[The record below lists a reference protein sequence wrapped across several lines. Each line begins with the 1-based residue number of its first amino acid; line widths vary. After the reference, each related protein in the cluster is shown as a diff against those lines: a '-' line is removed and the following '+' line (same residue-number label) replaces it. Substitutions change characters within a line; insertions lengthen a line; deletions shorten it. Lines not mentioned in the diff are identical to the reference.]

1 MEVAVSPV
9 HAELLHGHPV
19 GPRADPLRAP
29 GRSAEGVVGLA
40 EPRPRVE
47 DFTAVEEYLRAYLEA
62 ERFKAVYPR
71 AYERW
76 SEASTMLWR
85 ADSRESLLG
94 VGNGTHGAMREFAAV
109 LWGAPLAAGSD
120 SAATQARLS
129 AALDTHHPPLAD
141 SRREFLDGLFDYWRT
156 LFTLVQRHEGAAAV
170 GERLR
175 WEDARRV
182 VVLTALVMV
191 EVDRSLDSSVPD
203 S

>member
-9 HAELLHGHPV
+9 HAEALHGHPV

-29 GRSAEGVVGLA
+29 GRSAGPSDGLV

-47 DFTAVEEYLRAYLEA
+47 DFTAVEEYLRAYLQA
-62 ERFKAVYPR
+62 EGFKAVYPR

-85 ADSRESLLG
+85 ADSRESLLR
-94 VGNGTHGAMREFAAV
+94 VGNGAHGAIREFAGV
-109 LWGAPLAAGSD
+109 LSGAPLAAGAD
-120 SAATQARLS
+120 STATQARLS
-129 AALDTHHPPLAD
+129 ATIGTRSSELAD

-156 LFTLVQRHEGAAAV
+156 LFTLVQRHEGAPAV
-170 GERLR
+170 GECLR

-191 EVDRSLDSSVPD
+191 EVDRSLDSSVPGG
-203 S
+203 